1 MALIP
6 ALRYKIL
13 IMFFRILTIS
23 LILASVAL
31 GKKANTK
38 RITKGDPVTK
48 VYRQLGTPVLEYP
61 LNGKLVQ
68 EYTQCTILSSNE
80 VVLSADYK
88 ATAEAV
94 DDPIVEEKPPT
105 IEEIKALARQ
115 GDAESQYLLAY
126 CFQFGKAVDQSYKIA
141 IVWYKK
147 SAMQGHM
154 SSQHNLGY
162 LYMKGKGVEQ
172 DYVQAY
178 AWALLAAENG
188 NNTMKKALDYK
199 LSEAQKLAG
208 ELGAEQMKFQM
219 QTQQADAKH
228 QDS

>member
-1 MALIP
+1 MALHP
-6 ALRYKIL
+6 ALRYKIR
-13 IMFFRILTIS
+13 IMFSRILIIL
-23 LILASVAL
+23 LIAASVAM
-31 GKKANTK
+31 GQKADTK
-38 RITKGDPVTK
+38 RISKGDPLAK
-48 VYRQLGTPVLEYP
+48 VYRQLGTPAVEYP
-61 LNGKLVQ
+61 LNGQLVQ
-68 EYTQCTILSSNE
+68 EYAQCTIISRNDR
-80 VVLSADYK
+80 VLSADYK
-88 ATAEAV
+88 TTAEAV
-94 DDPIVEEKPPT
+94 DDPVEEKKPPT
-105 IEEIKALARQ
+105 IEELKAMARQ

-126 CFQFGKAVDQSYKIA
+126 CFQFGKAVDQNYAAAIA
-141 IVWYKK
+141 WYKK

-208 ELGAEQMKFQM
+208 ELGAEQMKLQM
-219 QTQQADAKH
+219 QAHQADAEH